1 MCLLGWASE
10 DGWALVGS
18 LVLSFLPLSVHQMYA
33 VNVENVKI
41 NSTFLLPPVSLVTS
55 TEW

>member
-1 MCLLGWASE
+1 MLGWASE